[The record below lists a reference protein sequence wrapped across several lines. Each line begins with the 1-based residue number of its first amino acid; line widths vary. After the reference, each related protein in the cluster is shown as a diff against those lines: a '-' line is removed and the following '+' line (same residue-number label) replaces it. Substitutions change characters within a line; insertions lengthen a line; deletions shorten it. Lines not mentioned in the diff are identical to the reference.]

1 MIYYIVAVLR
11 DQDSQVLGTGQ
22 AEEEVSFSSEDIVF
36 VCFSPPWG
44 GGGLAAEVPQRGAGL
59 YCHCS

>member
-36 VCFSPPWG
+36 VCFSPP
-44 GGGLAAEVPQRGAGL
+44 
-59 YCHCS
+59 